1 MQIFDFN
8 QSPVRLIEQDGQP
21 WFVASDVCRV
31 LEIANSRD
39 AVSDLDEDEK
49 SGISPDYS
57 NVGNADTRIPNRGL
71 QIISESG
78 LYSLIFKSRKPQA
91 KVFRKWVTGEVLPAI
106 RKDGRYSVKRADRV
120 QEILEQA
127 IVDVYQGNLSLEK
140 ADAIASLA
148 GQYFRNASK
157 SGHMTMEV
165 QGGEVSDFRVLVATL
180 WAKGALRKWTSR
192 EIREVALAEGLFSEW
207 LTKESVHGPS
217 VWSRFGLLCDR
228 FIGNVFEGIC
238 FERHGA
244 NRQRH
249 FILRK

>member
-1 MQIFDFN
+1 MTNKMQIFDFN
-8 QSPVRLIEQDGQP
+8 QSPVRLIEQDGQM
-21 WFVASDVCRV
+21 WFVAGDVCRV
-31 LEIANSRD
+31 LEIANNRD
-39 AVSDLDEDEK
+39 AVSDLDEDEVNTVAIPD
-49 SGISPDYS
+49 GIR
-57 NVGNADTRIPNRGL
+57 GNPNKL
-71 QIISESG
+71 IISESG

-207 LTKESVHGPS
+207 LTKESVDGPS

-228 FIGNVFEGIC
+228 FIGNVFEGIR